1 MNKSLGFTLI
11 ELLIVVAIIGVL
23 SAVGVPAYNGYV
35 RDAKIKAV
43 KMNETNSIRFIQS
56 LFVKCASG
64 ANSIKVGNQSV
75 SCGSH
80 PMFFKVNG
88 RTYGFRDVLE
98 QVLVPYF
105 NSISNNPYGG
115 EDFAKW
121 SWQRYPPLGYTHFK
135 DTRSVTMQVMSNIG
149 NVDGGNEYTYTEIDL
164 KF

>member
-1 MNKSLGFTLI
+1 MKKGFTLI
-11 ELLIVVAIIGVL
+11 ELLIVVAIIGIL
-23 SAVGVPAYNGYV
+23 AGVGIPMYNGYM
-35 RDAKIKAV
+35 ATTKINAV
-43 KMNETNSIRFIQS
+43 KMNETNSIKFIQS

-80 PMFFKVNG
+80 PMVFKVNG

-121 SWQRYPPLGYTHFK
+121 SGQSYPPLGYTHFR
-135 DTRSVTMQVMSNIG
+135 DTRWVTMQVMSNIG
-149 NVDGGNEYTYTEIDL
+149 NVDGGNEYTYTLIDL
-164 KF
+164 KY